1 MRPDGVAIGIAASRR
16 VALPSRPNGET
27 SAGQFPVS
35 IAVIIN
41 PVAGGASQTEARRR
55 AQLASEVVASL
66 GEDAEVFVTL
76 RRGHA
81 RELAAAA
88 VTRGARIVL
97 AWGGDGTVNEVASAL
112 MRHGTPLGIVPSGS
126 GNGLARA
133 LGIPA
138 RPEQAIAEALTA
150 RPRQI
155 DAGELGER
163 AFFSVAGIGFDAHVA
178 ACFDRDTGHRG
189 LSTYAR
195 IVSRELLRYRGRAY
209 RVDQNGHRL
218 DVRALLIVLANA
230 GQFGNGARIAPGA
243 RVDDGR
249 LDLVVVEERSRL
261 AMLVALPRLFT
272 GGIERVRGVSI
283 RRVEHAVVECDSPMT
298 FHVDGEPLQG
308 GTRLEARVLP
318 AALRVCVN

>member
-1 MRPDGVAIGIAASRR
+1 
-16 VALPSRPNGET
+16 
-27 SAGQFPVS
+27 VS
-35 IAVIIN
+35 IAVIVN
-41 PVAGGASQTEARRR
+41 PVAGGASRTEARRR
-55 AQLASEVVASL
+55 AQLASEVVSSL

-88 VTRGARIVL
+88 ATHGARIVF

-112 MRHGTPLGIVPSGS
+112 MRGGTPLGIVPSGS

-138 RPEQAIAEALTA
+138 RPQQAIAEALAA

-155 DAGELGER
+155 DAGQLGER
-163 AFFSVAGIGFDAHVA
+163 TFFSVAGIGFDAHVA
-178 ACFDRDTGHRG
+178 ACFDRDVSGRRG

-195 IVSRELLRYRGRAY
+195 IVSRELFRYRSLAY
-209 RVDQNGHRL
+209 RISGNGDRL
-218 DVRALLIVLANA
+218 DARALLIVLANA

-261 AMLVALPRLFT
+261 ATLVALPRLFT

-283 RRVEHAVVECDSPMT
+283 RKVGRAVIECDSPMT
-298 FHVDGEPLQG
+298 FHVDGEPVEG

-318 AALRVCVN
+318 AALRVCVRADSIALRQGTPGDPL